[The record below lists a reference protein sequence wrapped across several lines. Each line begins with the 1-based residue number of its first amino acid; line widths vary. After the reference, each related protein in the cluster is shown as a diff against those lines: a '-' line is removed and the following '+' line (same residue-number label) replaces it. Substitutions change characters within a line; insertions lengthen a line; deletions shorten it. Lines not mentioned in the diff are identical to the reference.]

1 MIWKNWKEEVTCK
14 IKVAQTAEK
23 QLLRLNKIARERII
37 KFLKKL
43 TQREPRDIGK
53 ALKGNKEGLWRY
65 RVGDYRLICVI
76 EGNVEQ
82 IVVLE
87 IGHRREVYR

>member
-1 MIWKNWKEEVTCK
+1 VTRK
-14 IKVAQTAEK
+14 IKIAQTAEK
-23 QLLRLNKIARERII
+23 QLLRLNKITRERII
-37 KFLKKL
+37 AFLKKL
-43 TQREPRDIGK
+43 TQRSPRHTGK

-76 EGNVEQ
+76 EDNLEQ

>member
-1 MIWKNWKEEVTCK
+1 MTCK
-14 IKVAQTAEK
+14 IKIAQTAEK

-43 TQREPRDIGK
+43 TQREPRQTGK

-76 EGNVEQ
+76 EDNIEQ